1 MGNETGGP
9 GHNPDDHRPGEV
21 RARLL
26 AVIAAV
32 LVIAFLKWS
41 HAATLPVAFA
51 AFLIALAWP
60 LQERLER
67 RLPRWASFLVTV
79 LVLLLVFG
87 LFGGALYWSGELI
100 AGKAPQYQGK
110 LQELQRQADAWAR
123 GHGLSLPGTTGGGGG
138 SGELA
143 RLALKTAYTSGSTL
157 LLILALTLLGLF
169 EVHDFRRKAERGFR
183 HPEHGAQL
191 VASSRAI
198 AARFQQYLVART
210 LAAVLQGLTC
220 GLFAWMIGLD
230 LAFVWG
236 LTAFLLNYLPT
247 IGSALAVVP
256 PTLFALL
263 QFGASGRAAAVFFG
277 MAVLQILLGNYV
289 DPLIQGRY
297 LSLSPFVVLVSIVFW
312 GWIWGLGGAL
322 LGVPITVGLVIAADH
337 FPQTRWI
344 ARLLARKADEPEA

>member
-1 MGNETGGP
+1 
-9 GHNPDDHRPGEV
+9 
-21 RARLL
+21 
-26 AVIAAV
+26 
-32 LVIAFLKWS
+32 
-41 HAATLPVAFA
+41 
-51 AFLIALAWP
+51 
-60 LQERLER
+60 
-67 RLPRWASFLVTV
+67 V

-110 LQELQRQADAWAR
+110 IQELQRQADAWAR
-123 GHGLSLPGTTGGGGG
+123 GHGFSLPRPGTTGG
-138 SGELA
+138 SGEIA
-143 RLALKTAYTSGSTL
+143 RLAIKTAYTSGSTI
-157 LLILALTLLGLF
+157 LLILALTILGLF

-191 VASSRAI
+191 IESSRAI

-220 GLFAWMIGLD
+220 GLFAWVIGLD

-256 PTLFALL
+256 PTLFALF
-263 QFGASGRAAAVFFG
+263 QFGASGRAAAVFLG
-277 MAVLQILLGNYV
+277 MAALQILLGNYV

-297 LSLSPFVVLVSIVFW
+297 LSLSPVVVLVSIVFW

-344 ARLLARKADEPEA
+344 ARLLARKPEGADM

>member
-9 GHNPDDHRPGEV
+9 GHGRDEHRPGEV

-41 HAATLPVAFA
+41 HAATMPVAFA

-67 RLPRWASFLVTV
+67 KLPRWASFLITM

-110 LQELQRQADAWAR
+110 LQELHRQADAWAR
-123 GHGLSLPGTTGGGGG
+123 GHGLSLPGGGG
-138 SGELA
+138 SSGEEIA
-143 RLALKTAYTSGSTL
+143 RLALKTAYTSGSTI
-157 LLILALTLLGLF
+157 LLILALTILGLF

-191 VASSRAI
+191 VESSQAI

-263 QFGASGRAAAVFFG
+263 QFGVSGRAAAVFFG
-277 MAVLQILLGNYV
+277 MAALQILLGNYV

-297 LSLSPFVVLVSIVFW
+297 LSLSPVVVLVSIVLW
-312 GWIWGLGGAL
+312 SWIWGLGGAL

-344 ARLLARKADEPEA
+344 ARLLARKPGEPET